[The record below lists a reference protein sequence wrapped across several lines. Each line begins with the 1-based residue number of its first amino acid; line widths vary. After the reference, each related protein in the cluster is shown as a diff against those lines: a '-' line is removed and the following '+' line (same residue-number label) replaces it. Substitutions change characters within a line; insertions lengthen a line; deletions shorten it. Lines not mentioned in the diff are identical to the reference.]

1 MSETRGLFGDYRYGC
16 LRGPNGADYSA
27 GVRGSLRGLNVVNKF
42 SGIVG
47 CGCIIKGDSMRLFTY
62 RTSTPDFIRGYEYLT
77 LSGFQR
83 LALSGLLSVTI
94 ASGVMKSKPFL
105 GFFEGGRHPTEG
117 PECRGYKS

>member
-1 MSETRGLFGDYRYGC
+1 
-16 LRGPNGADYSA
+16 
-27 GVRGSLRGLNVVNKF
+27 VVNKF
-42 SGIVG
+42 SGIVVVYREI
-47 CGCIIKGDSMRLFTY
+47 CIIQRDSTATRLFTY

-94 ASGVMKSKPFL
+94 ASGVMKRKPFL